1 MGTDRY
7 VLDIED
13 ESGFKFFIQSIVLLA
28 DELRRQVGQI
38 EQLYFCEK
46 KKSSSSQDILY
57 RMLGMRTPS
66 VAGLTG
72 VRKSPMCLRR
82 KTAMTAMRK
91 SLRRS
96 LRVLRLWNPR

>member
-1 MGTDRY
+1 M
-7 VLDIED
+7 
-13 ESGFKFFIQSIVLLA
+13 
-28 DELRRQVGQI
+28 GQI

-82 KTAMTAMRK
+82 KTATEILSKLHRLYNSSSSRQSVSYSYEFKKLLDETKALFVGF
-91 SLRRS
+91 SE
-96 LRVLRLWNPR
+96 RVEKG